1 MVKLEDGRDV
11 VVVRK
16 KRVYKPTPE
25 QKKVTD
31 LLRKGYSM
39 QAAWDEVKG
48 KKSRGGAAKPKK
60 RKAPKRK

>member
-16 KRVYKPTPE
+16 KRVYKPTAE
-25 QKKVTD
+25 QKKVTE

-48 KKSRGGAAKPKK
+48 KKKSAGAAPKK
-60 RKAPKRK
+60 RKTMKKK